1 MKAETMLRAANSST
15 GITLLLFVVVAYLA
29 WGLEAEF
36 PLMMVAVLHLSQIVL
51 AGLFKLSYVFRLIA
65 QSQLGQSL
73 R

>member
-1 MKAETMLRAANSST
+1 MKAETMLRAANSSM